1 MPLRYEILCL
11 ALIILPFENMLG
23 PVRKGRD
30 VYTCS
35 GNPERITRTK
45 NIIMPLARNDVAIV
59 PRKKYE
65 AQPTMLYNLVFLGK
79 K

>member
-1 MPLRYEILCL
+1 MVDVEYYLVAPSFFLPLRYEILCL

-45 NIIMPLARNDVAIV
+45 NIIMPLARNDVTIIV
-59 PRKKYE
+59 LSTK
-65 AQPTMLYNLVFLGK
+65 
-79 K
+79 